1 MTSLTQFAYVVF
13 NIYQLSTSLGLRMD
27 TLQLVRAFRSTHI
40 ATQAPYVLQSTGAL
54 LDRLVDAVEHGLSLL
69 SVATET
75 LPPTVLVS
83 LIFRLMVMY
92 LATRALAR
100 LQTHT
105 RYPRRPRR
113 WGAEQR
119 DTAKLPA
126 DSDSAKLS
134 ALLMNAK
141 EPGSEDAREVARYVA
156 AEGRGTRLEAGQ
168 AQSAPGAGDATA
180 PASAAATG
188 EALTATAGAA
198 DAPATVGA
206 TVALKPSAAS
216 HTAPRSAPSEAR
228 ERKEPSSTLV
238 LVLVRYSRFVLI
250 EVYSHLLLL
259 DQNHQIYWRLLTV
272 FFTLALWSVE
282 LTLNTGD
289 PAPMYE

>member
-1 MTSLTQFAYVVF
+1 
-13 NIYQLSTSLGLRMD
+13 MD

-100 LQTHT
+100 LQTHN

-156 AEGRGTRLEAGQ
+156 CLLYK
-168 AQSAPGAGDATA
+168 S
-180 PASAAATG
+180 
-188 EALTATAGAA
+188 
-198 DAPATVGA
+198 
-206 TVALKPSAAS
+206 PS
-216 HTAPRSAPSEAR
+216 PR
-228 ERKEPSSTLV
+228 ER
-238 LVLVRYSRFVLI
+238 
-250 EVYSHLLLL
+250 
-259 DQNHQIYWRLLTV
+259 
-272 FFTLALWSVE
+272 
-282 LTLNTGD
+282 G
-289 PAPMYE
+289 